1 MKHAAFAPAA
11 ALLCSICVAST
22 AFAQAKPAQAPATKA
37 AASTAAPAPA
47 VPARFVKPIKGVAT
61 IEVIKGDP
69 KKIGSDIV
77 TVLKIKNTSN
87 GAISLLKVDE
97 YWYNKK
103 QVVVTGDTQSH
114 RKPFNPGEVIEITL
128 RSPAKP
134 DLYQPQWAFSHAN
147 GNIQTKSVK
156 KFE

>member
-1 MKHAAFAPAA
+1 MKHAAFAPAT
-11 ALLCSICVAST
+11 ALICSLFVASP

-37 AASTAAPAPA
+37 AATASAPAPA
-47 VPARFVKPIKGVAT
+47 LPARFVRPVKGTASVQ
-61 IEVIKGDP
+61 VIKGAP
-69 KKIGSDIV
+69 KKVGADIV

-103 QVVVTGDTQSH
+103 QVVVTGDSQSY

-128 RSPAKP
+128 RSPSKP

-147 GNIQTKSVK
+147 GNVDTKAVK
-156 KFE
+156 KFD

>member
-1 MKHAAFAPAA
+1 MTRAAFAPAA
-11 ALLCSICVAST
+11 TLLCSLFAVSA

-37 AASTAAPAPA
+37 AAPTNAQAPAAPAK
-47 VPARFVKPIKGVAT
+47 FVKPVKGIAT
-61 IEVIKGDP
+61 IELIKGDP

-87 GAISLLKVDE
+87 GAINLLKVDE

-103 QVVVTGDTQSH
+103 QQVVTGDSQSH
-114 RKPFNPGEVIEITL
+114 RKPFLPGEIIEITM

-134 DLYQPQWAFSHAN
+134 DLYVPQWAFSHAN
-147 GNIQTKSVK
+147 GTVTLKAVK
-156 KFE
+156 KFQ